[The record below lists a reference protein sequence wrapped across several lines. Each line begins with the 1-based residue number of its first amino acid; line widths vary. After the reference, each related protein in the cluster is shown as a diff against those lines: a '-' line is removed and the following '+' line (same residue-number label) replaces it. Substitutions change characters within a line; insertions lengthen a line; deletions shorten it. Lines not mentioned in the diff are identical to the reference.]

1 MIGSDLSGARP
12 EAMVNRGGGVA
23 KVTLQ
28 DVADAV
34 GVSRMTVSNA
44 FNRPHK
50 LSQSLRA
57 TILETATELG
67 YGGPDPSARALAR
80 GRSGTVGLLLTD
92 TLGEAFRDPV
102 STEFLVAIGDALAE
116 RSLALTLVATAGD
129 NPPLGKDL
137 PMDGAIV
144 YVCDPRVDLDWL
156 RQRGTPVVTVDQTP
170 TKGVPAVNVDDAG
183 GARAGAEHL
192 LELGHRRIGIVTV
205 GHDLDGRIRP
215 AGQRGAGWRK
225 ALTAAGV
232 EPLVAHAGPHPVTA
246 AYDAA
251 KVLLARPDRPTGLL
265 CFSDV
270 YAAHAI
276 RAAEDLG
283 LRVPEDLSVVGYD
296 DADFASTFRPALTT
310 IRQDVGAKGRAAVTA
325 LTALIDGMAPKAR
338 TVLRTELV
346 IRDSTAVAP
355 PSSRHAS

>member
-1 MIGSDLSGARP
+1 MIGTDLPSTRP
-12 EAMVNRGGGVA
+12 EVTITRGGVVA

-102 STEFLVAIGDALAE
+102 STEFLVAVGDALAE
-116 RSLALTLVATAGD
+116 RSLALTLVSTAGD
-129 NPPLGKDL
+129 SPPLGQDL

-144 YVCDPRVDLDWL
+144 YVCDPRVDLNWL
-156 RQRGTPVVTVDQTP
+156 QRRGTPVVTVDQAP

-183 GARAGAEHL
+183 GARAAAEHL
-192 LELGHRRIGIVTV
+192 LELGHRRIGILTV
-205 GHDLDGRIRP
+205 GNDLDGRIRP
-215 AGQRGAGWRK
+215 AGQRWAGWRK

-232 EPLVAHAGPHPVTA
+232 EPLVAHAGPRPVTA
-246 AYDAA
+246 AYEAA
-251 KVLLARPDRPTGLL
+251 KELLGRTDRPTALL

-283 LRVPEDLSVVGYD
+283 LRVPDDLSVVGYD

-310 IRQDVGAKGRAAVTA
+310 IRQDVGAKGRAAVAA
-325 LTALIDGMAPKAR
+325 LTALIDGRAPTSR
-338 TVLRTELV
+338 RVLRTELV
-346 IRDSTAVAP
+346 IRHSTAVAP
-355 PSSRHAS
+355 RRSSQSP

>member
-1 MIGSDLSGARP
+1 MG
-12 EAMVNRGGGVA
+12 

-28 DVADAV
+28 DIADAV

-50 LSQSLRA
+50 LSESLRA
-57 TILETATELG
+57 TILQTAAEME
-67 YGGPDPSARALAR
+67 YAGPDPSARALAR

-102 STEFLVAIGDALAE
+102 SSEFLVAVGDALAE

-129 NPPLGKDL
+129 SSPLGQDL

-144 YVCDPRVDLDWL
+144 FVCDPRVDLEWL
-156 RQRGTPVVTVDQTP
+156 RHRGTPVVTVDQTP
-170 TKGVPAVNVDDAG
+170 SKGVPAVNVDDAG
-183 GARAGAEHL
+183 GSRAAAQHL
-192 LELGHRRIGIVTV
+192 LDLGHRDIGILTV
-205 GHDLDGRIRP
+205 SPDLDGRIRP
-215 AGQRGAGWRK
+215 AAQRLLGWRQ
-225 ALTAAGV
+225 ALDPAGV
-232 EPLVAHAGPHPVTA
+232 VPAFAYATPRPVTA

-251 KVLLARPDRPTGLL
+251 RTLLDRPDRPTALL

-270 YAAHAI
+270 FAAQAV

-283 LRVPEDLSVVGYD
+283 LDVPADLSVVGYD

-310 IRQDVGAKGRAAVTA
+310 VRQEVGEKGRAAVTA
-325 LTALIDGMAPKAR
+325 LLALIDGGTPKPR
-338 TVLRTELV
+338 VLLGTELV
-346 IRDSTAVAP
+346 VRDSTAAASP
-355 PSSRHAS
+355 QTTQPS

>member
-1 MIGSDLSGARP
+1 MIVSDPAGIHPQGSVRP
-12 EAMVNRGGGVA
+12 GGVVG

-28 DVADAV
+28 DIADTV

-50 LSQSLRA
+50 LSESLRA
-57 TILETATELG
+57 TILQTASELG
-67 YGGPDPSARALAR
+67 YAGPDPSARALAR

-102 STEFLVAIGDALAE
+102 ASEFLVAVGDALAE

-129 NPPLGKDL
+129 NPPLGQDL

-144 YVCDPRVDLDWL
+144 FVCDPRVDLDWL
-156 RQRGTPVVTVDQTP
+156 RHRGTPVVTVDQAP

-183 GARAGAEHL
+183 GSRAAAQHL
-192 LELGHRRIGIVTV
+192 LDLRHRNIGILTV
-205 GHDLDGRIRP
+205 SSDLDGRIRP
-215 AGQRGAGWRK
+215 AAQRLLGWHQ
-225 ALTAAGV
+225 ALDPAGV
-232 EPLVAHAGPHPVTA
+232 APVFGYATPRPVTA

-251 KVLLARPDRPTGLL
+251 LTMLDRPDRPTAVL

-270 YAAHAI
+270 FAAQAI

-283 LRVPEDLSVVGYD
+283 LNVPEDLSVIGYD

-310 IRQDVGAKGRAAVTA
+310 VRQQVGEKGRAAVTA
-325 LTALIDGMAPKAR
+325 LLALLDGTKPKAR
-338 TVLRTELV
+338 TLLATELV
-346 IRDSTAVAP
+346 VRDSTAAAP
-355 PSSRHAS
+355 ARIPQP